1 MTWPIW
7 SFSSFFVPILLLTNY
22 KGGFRLLIRRKVNYS
37 RFTGSEKDSYAVVGM
52 MLEKQEH
59 LASFTLSLLVLS
71 GLFALCISLYLF
83 NQSRTA
89 GSCLVGLIFYLHVLC
104 YVILRHIQLWLCT
117 DEGLRAL

>member
-22 KGGFRLLIRRKVNYS
+22 KGGYRLLIRRKINYS

-71 GLFALCISLYLF
+71 GLFALCISLYLSSLIS
-83 NQSRTA
+83 Q
-89 GSCLVGLIFYLHVLC
+89 GLLEVVWLAWYFVCMC
-104 YVILRHIQLWLCT
+104 YVMSY
-117 DEGLRAL
+117 